1 MNSPVNAPVRVGLIG
16 LGSMGRNHLRVLS
29 MLNSVSLGFV
39 HDIDVERARRLAAPA
54 QVPVA
59 EDLEAALG
67 GVEAV
72 VICSPTIHH
81 ADHVRAAAK
90 RVRNIFVEKPLADTV
105 TAARSLAHLAEQAK
119 LNLQVGFIER
129 FNPAVQLLRA
139 IIAKS
144 QRVVSVDFTRTNRLS
159 ARITD
164 VDVVADLMIHDI
176 DLALHLNGPVSGV
189 SAHGVRGSGMI
200 DFASVTLSHRNG
212 CFSRVLASRITEK
225 KIRAIHAT
233 CMDMYVDCDL
243 LRKEIV
249 ISRQSEIRNVAGEPY
264 TITATEDTVAVAPE
278 EALLLEL
285 RAFIASCR
293 DGKAPDAPDADAGL
307 AAMEICEQIRGAIA
321 A

>member
-1 MNSPVNAPVRVGLIG
+1 VTNGNSAVRIGLIG

-29 MLNSVSLGFV
+29 MLNSVSLEFV
-39 HDIDVERARRLAAPA
+39 HDIDAARARQLAAA
-54 QVPVA
+54 HGVA
-59 EDLEAALG
+59 AADDLEAALSK
-67 GVEAV
+67 VEAV
-72 VICSPTIHH
+72 VICSPTVHH
-81 ADHVRAAAK
+81 AEHARLAARHVPN
-90 RVRNIFVEKPLADTV
+90 VFVEKPLADTLA
-105 TAARSLAHLAEQAK
+105 AARSLAELASQAK

-129 FNPAVQLLRA
+129 FNPAVQLLKT
-139 IIAKS
+139 ILGKS
-144 QRVVSVDFTRTNRLS
+144 ERIVNVDFTRTNRLS

-176 DLALHLNGPVSGV
+176 DLALHLNGPVNGV
-189 SAHGVRGSGMI
+189 SATGVRGSGMI

-249 ISRQSEIRNVAGEPY
+249 ISRQSQIRNVAGEPY

-285 RAFIASCR
+285 RAFIAGCR
-293 DGKAPDAPDADAGL
+293 GERRPEVPDAAAGL
-307 AAMEICEQIRGAIA
+307 AAMEICEKIRGSIA